1 MKAGPTTVGEITGA
15 DEDKMAG
22 SLAGETAGEAMGAV
36 DNMTAVWVDAMVK
49 VELQEVVWVGKVTEP
64 VAGDETVG

>member
-1 MKAGPTTVGEITGA
+1 MSEIYKLFNVCAVMKAGPTTVGEITGA

-36 DNMTAVWVDAMVK
+36 DNMTAV
-49 VELQEVVWVGKVTEP
+49 
-64 VAGDETVG
+64 